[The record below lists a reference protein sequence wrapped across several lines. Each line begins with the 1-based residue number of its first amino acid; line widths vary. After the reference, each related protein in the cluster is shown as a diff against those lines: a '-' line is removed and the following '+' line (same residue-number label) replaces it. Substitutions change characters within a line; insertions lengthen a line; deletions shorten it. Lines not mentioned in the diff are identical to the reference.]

1 MPVKGIAANFVYD
14 FQKSNMQLV
23 KGSLDVDGQ
32 SLVGL
37 LGRFKRASEGNRC
50 DGRAKVSYR

>member
-23 KGSLDVDGQ
+23 KGSLDVDSMLFVLA
-32 SLVGL
+32 SLL
-37 LGRFKRASEGNRC
+37 WI
-50 DGRAKVSYR
+50 